1 MSDKNVMRRLGHA
14 LRDGEKFD
22 LKSGQAVK
30 FLPEADDT
38 GKMQVGDGTNDMD
51 LEVYLGS
58 STEYVKFDV
67 GNSRVDYEV
76 PLRMSDGGTV
86 TQASSITTGVTLST
100 LSGQITTVSS
110 TLAAAGE
117 ATFTVTNTKVAATDA
132 VIVNLA
138 STSSAGTP
146 LAFCSAV
153 AAGSF
158 DITIANL
165 HASAAL
171 DNTMV
176 INFVVIGGSSS

>member
-1 MSDKNVMRRLGHA
+1 MG
-14 LRDGEKFD
+14 
-22 LKSGQAVK
+22 KSV
-30 FLPEADDT
+30 E
-38 GKMQVGDGTNDMD
+38 
-51 LEVYLGS
+51 S
-58 STEYVKFDV
+58 
-67 GNSRVDYEV
+67 
-76 PLRMSDGGTV
+76 
-86 TQASSITTGVTLST
+86 TLST
-100 LSGQITTVSS
+100 LFVS
-110 TLAAAGE
+110 LLQFWGILPGPGE

-176 INFVVIGGSSS
+176 INFVVIGGNSS